1 MAMIEV
7 DGLVRRY
14 GELEAVKG
22 ISFQVAEGESFGFLG
37 PNGAGKT
44 TTINMLAT
52 LLRPTSGRAIVNGFD
67 VVRQRND
74 VRRSIGLVF
83 QQSTLD
89 EALSAEQNLR
99 FHAYALITALV
110 AGISVV
116 TDREAGFLREI
127 LVAPLNRAGV
137 VIGKTVGAAAVV
149 LVQAGMLLVIAP
161 LVGVPIDIPTVLRL
175 LAVLIVLAFGLS
187 GLGMLIAAFMRSQQ
201 SYQTIVQVLVFPLI
215 FLAGV
220 FFPVDSLPLWL
231 QVPSKL
237 NPVTYGVDAI
247 RQIMLASFPSH
258 TALGISVLGHT
269 MMLVEEIV
277 IVGVLGLI
285 FASAATWAFGRQE

>member
-1 MAMIEV
+1 MTEIYRSTWVVAYRDVLRFVRDRSRIFSSIAFPLLF
-7 DGLVRRY
+7 LV
-14 GELEAVKG
+14 
-22 ISFQVAEGESFGFLG
+22 IF
-37 PNGAGKT
+37 GAGFT
-44 TTINMLAT
+44 NVIGAMAGGINLVQFMYPGILA
-52 LLRPTSGRAIVNGFD
+52 
-67 VVRQRND
+67 
-74 VRRSIGLVF
+74 
-83 QQSTLD
+83 QS
-89 EALSAEQNLR
+89 
-99 FHAYALITALV
+99 ALITALV

-127 LVAPLNRAGV
+127 LVAPLSRTGI

-247 RQIMLASFPSH
+247 RQIMLGSFPSH
-258 TALGISVLGHT
+258 TALGISVLGHS

-277 IVGVLGLI
+277 VVGVLGLI